1 MLATDLPNL
10 YTKKYSNLLQT
21 VRVMIFLYATTVSL
35 IKLMFYIK
43 NKKNGYL
50 FFLALDR
57 RSYTS
62 PLSPRPLGPSAP
74 QILLLQFQGKCWYD
88 LDEVLKLSTT
98 YIIMS
103 RRIFHDLL
111 VQSAF
116 STQPFVNYGIRIV
129 ALINTIHGFTIS
141 SPFRKLHSFY
151 QKTQNNFG

>member
-111 VQSAF
+111 IQSAF
-116 STQPFVNYGIRIV
+116 ST
-129 ALINTIHGFTIS
+129 
-141 SPFRKLHSFY
+141 
-151 QKTQNNFG
+151 